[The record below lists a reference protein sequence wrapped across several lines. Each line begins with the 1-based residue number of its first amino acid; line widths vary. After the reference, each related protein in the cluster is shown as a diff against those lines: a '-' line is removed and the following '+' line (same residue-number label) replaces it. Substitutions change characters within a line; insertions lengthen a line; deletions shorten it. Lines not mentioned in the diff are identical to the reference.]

1 MGRTQWY
8 IWHKALYVKKAQNIK
23 HSQFSLFAVTFY
35 RVTVNSE
42 LVDCKLMLLWF
53 LWASGHTFINWWIR
67 HLVFCVF
74 LFKDTFLI
82 YIVAS
87 FTWNS
92 WPTAPSFVAEGSSSN
107 TRIFSTSHITASLR
121 LGTLDSI
128 THYAW
133 KAFWTIKPS
142 TKITQKH
149 KICGTNRLHKGHRFI
164 VCAEVRRQT
173 VTLLDLIEYALGN
186 SNFPPFYE

>member
-1 MGRTQWY
+1 MVYTAQGSVRKKGTKY
-8 IWHKALYVKKAQNIK
+8 KAQSVLILCGNVL
-23 HSQFSLFAVTFY
+23 QSLCEFWI
-35 RVTVNSE
+35 S
-42 LVDCKLMLLWF
+42 DCKLMLLWF
-53 LWASGHTFINWWIR
+53 LWASGHMFINWWIR

-92 WPTAPSFVAEGSSSN
+92 RPTAPSLVAEGRSSN
-107 TRIFSTSHITASLR
+107 TRIFSTSHVTASLR

-149 KICGTNRLHKGHRFI
+149 EICGTNRLHKGHRFL

-186 SNFPPFYE
+186 SNFPPLYE